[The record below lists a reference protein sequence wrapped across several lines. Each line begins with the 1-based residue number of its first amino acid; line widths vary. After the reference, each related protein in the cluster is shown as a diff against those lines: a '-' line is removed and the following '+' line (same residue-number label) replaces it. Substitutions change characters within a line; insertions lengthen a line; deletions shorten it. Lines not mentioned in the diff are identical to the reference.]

1 VNKTRQ
7 SFHFLSVFV
16 VVDNIVEFIVMTDR
30 RLSHL
35 NAAFAELRSH
45 IPRFPYEK
53 RLSKIDTLRL
63 ALAYIEFLDG
73 LSRTSMM
80 AHDYIAQSSKW
91 SHSELALRL
100 RWLEWNYFLP
110 H

>member
-1 VNKTRQ
+1 MLCKQCFLFTFSFLKLKLTASFNKM
-7 SFHFLSVFV
+7 S
-16 VVDNIVEFIVMTDR
+16 DR

-73 LSRTSMM
+73 LAHTSLM
-80 AHDYIAQSSKW
+80 AHEYIAHSPKW

-100 RWLEWNYFLP
+100 RWLDWNYFLR

>member
-1 VNKTRQ
+1 MYLI
-7 SFHFLSVFV
+7 HFLNFLCSSRHELSLLKKMN
-16 VVDNIVEFIVMTDR
+16 DH

-35 NAAFAELRSH
+35 NIAFAELRSH

-73 LSRTSMM
+73 LAHTNLM
-80 AHDYIAQSSKW
+80 AHEYIANSPKW

-100 RWLEWNYFLP
+100 RWLDWNYFLP

>member
-1 VNKTRQ
+1 
-7 SFHFLSVFV
+7 
-16 VVDNIVEFIVMTDR
+16 MTDR

-35 NAAFAELRSH
+35 NAAFVELRSH

-53 RLSKIDTLRL
+53 HLSKIDTLRL
-63 ALAYIEFLDG
+63 ALAYIEFLDD
-73 LSRTSMM
+73 LAHTNFM
-80 AHDYIAQSSKW
+80 AHEYIARSPKW

-100 RWLEWNYFLP
+100 RWLDWNYFLP

>member
-1 VNKTRQ
+1 
-7 SFHFLSVFV
+7 
-16 VVDNIVEFIVMTDR
+16 MTDR

-63 ALAYIEFLDG
+63 ALAYIEFLHG
-73 LSRTSMM
+73 LSHTTMM
-80 AHDYIAQSSKW
+80 AHEYIAHSPKW
-91 SHSELALRL
+91 SHSELALRI
-100 RWLEWNYFLP
+100 RWLDWNYFLP

>member
-1 VNKTRQ
+1 MFIPLVSFFLTVVLNSQLKT
-7 SFHFLSVFV
+7 
-16 VVDNIVEFIVMTDR
+16 DMADR

-35 NAAFAELRSH
+35 NTAFAELRSH

-73 LSRTSMM
+73 L
-80 AHDYIAQSSKW
+80 AHSDLMVHEYIAQSPRW
-91 SHSELALRL
+91 LHSELALRL
-100 RWLEWNYFLP
+100 RWLDWNYFLP
-110 H
+110 R